1 MRRWTLIAA
10 AFAVGL
16 AVTVAGFMR
25 WRRRA
30 RVQGLRAAR
39 SARPTPA
46 AEELV
51 YGGLALVTVAV
62 LTAVVTTVAR
72 RRPAA

>member
-10 AFAVGL
+10 AFAAGL
-16 AVTVAGFMR
+16 AVTVAGF
-25 WRRRA
+25 A
-30 RVQGLRAAR
+30 IGGDAVACKVSGLVFCG
-39 SARPTPA
+39 SDPA

-62 LTAVVTTVAR
+62 LTAVVTVAR
-72 RRPAA
+72 RA